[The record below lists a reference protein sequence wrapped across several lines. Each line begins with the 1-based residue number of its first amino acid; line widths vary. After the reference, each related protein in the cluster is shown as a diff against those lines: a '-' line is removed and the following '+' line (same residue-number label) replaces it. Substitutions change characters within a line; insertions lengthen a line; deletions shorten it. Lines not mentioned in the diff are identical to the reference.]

1 MAAPTAPAQ
10 SSTQLAPGSRFSV
23 PPFTDE
29 IEQPENNDGLQ
40 SNFNAAA
47 QVNVQGI
54 IPFMQSDVV
63 YEWLLFAQ
71 VVETITQGGGGS
83 ITQSPY
89 YPEIYFGPF
98 QLNMQYQY
106 PAIDVASMFDLAL
119 LTKFRPFDMNGNNYP
134 LNSGQT
140 VSKGLYSA
148 QANQVT
154 SSTAYAPATGVQ
166 ETRNFVMEVPACTWF
181 DEYYE
186 LDETGNAISGPHTGY
201 VSPQNMGGYARVVTP
216 SLKLNPLMN
225 AGADTSPYAVTGT
238 APSPSAVGA
247 LTMGISRIGVLGN
260 VDSSVLPQPTNW
272 QYNVAHQQ
280 VSLAGKSKVS
290 IPLNAIFAGQIMS
303 IILRLYDPTAGA
315 PIVLST
321 ALPASSVTNSIQLI
335 YGGNVNRW
343 VGNQQRMQWRF
354 FNQHGYIPQE
364 GVIILD
370 LAMDRMGKITNSY
383 CLNTLRTAA
392 VNLNLIFNAALSN
405 TAYAEV
411 TIEGLRYVPLPVR
424 PNQ

>member
-10 SSTQLAPGSRFSV
+10 SSTQLSPGSRFSV
-23 PPFTDE
+23 PPYTDE
-29 IEQPENNDGLQ
+29 IEQPENNDGIQ
-40 SNFNAAA
+40 GNFSAAT
-47 QVNVQGI
+47 QVNLQGI
-54 IPFMQSDVV
+54 IPFMQSDVI
-63 YEWLLFAQ
+63 YEWLFFASIT
-71 VVETITQGGGGS
+71 ETITQGTGGA

-106 PAIDVASMFDLAL
+106 PAIDTASMFDLAL
-119 LTKFRPFDMNGNNYP
+119 LTKFRPFDSNANNYP

-140 VSKGLYSA
+140 VAKGLYSS

-154 SSTAYAPATGVQ
+154 SSTAYAPTTGVQ
-166 ETRNFVMEVPACTWF
+166 ETRSFVMEIPASCWF

-186 LDETGNAISGPHTGY
+186 LDEVGDSISGPHTGY

-225 AGADTSPYAVTGT
+225 AGADSSPYAVTGT
-238 APSPSAVGA
+238 GPTSVGS
-247 LTMGISRIGVLGN
+247 LTMGMSRIGVLGN

-280 VSLAGKSKVS
+280 VALGGKNKAT

-321 ALPASSVTNSIQLI
+321 AMSALTNSIQLI

-354 FNQHGYIPQE
+354 YNQHGYIPQE

-392 VNLNLIFNAALSN
+392 VNLNLVFSGALSN

>member
-10 SSTQLAPGSRFSV
+10 SSTQLSPGSRFSV

-29 IEQPENNDGLQ
+29 IEQPENNDGIQ
-40 SNFNAAA
+40 ANFNAAT
-47 QVNVQGI
+47 QQNVQGI
-54 IPFMQSDVV
+54 IPFMQSDVI
-63 YEWLLFAQ
+63 YEWLLFASIS
-71 VVETITQGGGGS
+71 ETITIGTGGA

-106 PAIDVASMFDLAL
+106 PAIDVASMADLSL
-119 LTKFRPFDMNGNNYP
+119 ITKMRPFDSNNNNYP
-134 LNSGQT
+134 LQGGQT
-140 VSKGLYSA
+140 VAKGLYSA
-148 QANQVT
+148 QGNQVT
-154 SSTAYAPATGVQ
+154 SNTAYAATSGTP
-166 ETRNFVMEVPACTWF
+166 ETRSFVMEVPACAWF
-181 DEYYE
+181 DDYYE
-186 LDETGNAISGPHTGY
+186 LDEQGNAISGPHTGY

-225 AGADTSPYAVTGT
+225 AGFDSSPYSVTGT
-238 APSPSAVGA
+238 GPTATGNVT
-247 LTMGISRIGVLGN
+247 LGISRIGVLGN

-272 QYNVAHQQ
+272 QYNIAHQQ
-280 VSLAGKSKVS
+280 VSLSGKSKVS
-290 IPLNAIFAGQIMS
+290 IPLNAIFAGQIMGIS
-303 IILRLYDPTAGA
+303 VRLYDPTAGNA
-315 PIVLST
+315 ITLSS
-321 ALPASSVTNSIQLI
+321 ALAASSITNSIQLI

-354 FNQHGYIPQE
+354 FNQHGYIPPE
-364 GVIILD
+364 GVILLD
-370 LAMDRMGKITNSY
+370 LAMDRMGRITNSY

-392 VNLNLIFNAALSN
+392 VNLNLIFASALSA

>member
-1 MAAPTAPAQ
+1 MPAPTAPAQ
-10 SSTQLAPGSRFSV
+10 SSTQLSPGSRFSI

-29 IEQPENNDGLQ
+29 VEQPDNNDGLQ
-40 SNFNAAA
+40 STFNATA
-47 QVNVQGI
+47 QTQVQGI
-54 IPFMQSDVV
+54 IPFMQSDVI
-63 YEWLLFAQ
+63 YEWLMF
-71 VVETITQGGGGS
+71 VSINETITQGTGGA

-89 YPEIYFGPF
+89 YPEIYLGPL

-106 PAIDVASMFDLAL
+106 PAIDVASGFDLAMV
-119 LTKFRPFDMNGNNYP
+119 TKMRPFVYNSNAYP
-134 LNSGQT
+134 LNAGQV
-140 VSKGLYSA
+140 VSAGLYSS

-154 SSTAYAPATGVQ
+154 SQSAYAPTSGSP
-166 ETRNFVMEVPACTWF
+166 ETRSFLMEIPTCCWF

-186 LDETGNAISGPHTGY
+186 LDESGNPISGPHNGY

-216 SLKLNPLMN
+216 SLKLNGLMN
-225 AGADTSPYAVTGT
+225 GGADNSPYQVTGT
-238 APSPSAVGA
+238 GPTASGTATFGF
-247 LTMGISRIGVLGN
+247 SRIGVLGN

-272 QYNVAHQQ
+272 QYNIAHLRWALGG
-280 VSLAGKSKVS
+280 VSKTS
-290 IPLNAIFAGQIMS
+290 IPLNSIFAGQIMS
-303 IILRLYDPTAGA
+303 IFVRLYDPTAGA
-315 PIVLST
+315 PISLSSNLST
-321 ALPASSVTNSIQLI
+321 QSNAIQLI

-354 FNQHGYIPQE
+354 FGQHGYRPTE
-364 GVIILD
+364 GVIVLD
-370 LAMDRMGKITNSY
+370 LAQDRAGKVTNSY

-392 VNLNLIFNAALSN
+392 VNLNLQFTGALSS